1 MIALILLALDLATLA
16 RIESSN
22 NPQAIG
28 DHGKAHGAYQ
38 MHAGAWA
45 DVSAARAK
53 RGAQVFPFTAAH
65 DAKVSALYAS
75 EYLSI
80 LRKTFT
86 ATQGRNPTS
95 AEEYALWNLGH
106 RGFQR
111 RGFSLSNTPKTTQ
124 NAVNKIQ

>member
-1 MIALILLALDLATLA
+1 MIALIFLTLDLATLA

-53 RGAQVFPFTAAH
+53 RGAQVYPFTAAH

-86 ATQGRNPTS
+86 ATQGHPPT
-95 AEEYALWNLGH
+95 EQQLYALWNLGH
-106 RGFQR
+106 QGFQR
-111 RGFSLSNTPKTTQ
+111 RGFSIQQTPKTTQ
-124 NAVNKIQ
+124 NAVKKIK